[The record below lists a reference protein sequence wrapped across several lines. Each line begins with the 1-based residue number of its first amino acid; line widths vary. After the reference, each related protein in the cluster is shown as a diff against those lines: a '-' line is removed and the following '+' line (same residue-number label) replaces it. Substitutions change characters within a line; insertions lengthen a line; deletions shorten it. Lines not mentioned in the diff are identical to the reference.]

1 MIIKH
6 LKQMWTWF
14 WSTTTIDERVEKKVA
29 TAKEEVKRRVR
40 RVKEEL
46 QDVKE
51 ASEEVLS
58 QVKDIAAAAKGSR
71 RKGRKSTKT
80 DNKK

>member
-6 LKQMWTWF
+6 LKQMWAWF
-14 WSTTTIDERVEKKVA
+14 WSSTTVDEQVEEKVSAAKK
-29 TAKEEVKRRVR
+29 EVKHRVR

-46 QDVKE
+46 QDVRE

-58 QVKDIAAAAKGSR
+58 QARDVVGAVKGSKKR
-71 RKGRKSTKT
+71 GRKSNKT
-80 DNKK
+80 VNNK